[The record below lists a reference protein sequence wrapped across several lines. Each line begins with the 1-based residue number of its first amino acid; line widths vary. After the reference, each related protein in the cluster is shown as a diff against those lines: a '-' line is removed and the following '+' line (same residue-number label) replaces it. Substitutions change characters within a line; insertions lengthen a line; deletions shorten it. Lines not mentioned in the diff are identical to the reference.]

1 LGYNDGNVSRISSIF
16 AVGASVRCLRD

>member
-1 LGYNDGNVSRISSIF
+1 LGHNNGNVSRISSIF